1 MALTAF
7 VDRHAP
13 TAPAG
18 SNRPTHPRRAPA
30 GRPTI
35 VVTMQVTLD
44 GDTPDPVAALRE
56 LAERVVAMG
65 DLTVVSPVRLA
76 EAPQPA
82 DDAAVEPAADL
93 VAEFHP
99 APLAPAAPP
108 SADAV
113 RIDVLARSVTRG
125 DEEITL
131 CRREFD
137 LLLFLAEHRGQ
148 VFSRRQLLSAVWGD
162 PFTGERTIDVH
173 ITRLRHK
180 LGTRH
185 PMITTVRGIGYRLAD
200 GAPIAVVDG
209 GRSHQALDVPWTTRP
224 VGSRAAEYAVSGAA

>member
-7 VDRHAP
+7 ADRHAP
-13 TAPAG
+13 SAPVG
-18 SNRPTHPRRAPA
+18 SDRPTHPRRAPA
-30 GRPTI
+30 GRPII

-56 LAERVVAMG
+56 LAERVVAIG

-76 EAPQPA
+76 EAPQSAA
-82 DDAAVEPAADL
+82 DSTVKPAVEL
-93 VAEFHP
+93 VAEIHP
-99 APLAPAAPP
+99 AQPSPAVTPA
-108 SADAV
+108 ADAV
-113 RIDVLARSVTRG
+113 RIDVLARSVTKG
-125 DEEITL
+125 NESIAL

-148 VFSRRQLLSAVWGD
+148 VFNRRQLLSAVWGD

-173 ITRLRHK
+173 ITRLRRK
-180 LGTRH
+180 LNTRQH
-185 PMITTVRGIGYRLAD
+185 MITTVRGIGYRLAD

-209 GRSHQALDVPWTTRP
+209 GRPHQVPEVPWTPRP

>member
-18 SNRPTHPRRAPA
+18 SNRPTHPRRAQS

-65 DLTVVSPVRLA
+65 DLTVVSPVRLT
-76 EAPQPA
+76 EAPQSA
-82 DDAAVEPAADL
+82 VDAVDPAADL
-93 VAEFHP
+93 VAEFRP
-99 APLAPAAPP
+99 ASQSPEVPP
-108 SADAV
+108 VADGI
-113 RIDVLARSVTRG
+113 RIDVLARSVTKG
-125 DEEITL
+125 NEDVTL

-173 ITRLRHK
+173 ITRLRRK
-180 LGTRH
+180 LGTRY

-200 GAPIAVVDG
+200 GAPVMVLDG
-209 GRSHQALDVPWTTRP
+209 GRPHQVPEMPWTQRP
-224 VGSRAAEYAVSGAA
+224 VSRPAEYAVSGAA